1 MIPTALDLSLAWD
14 FAVALLIGGLVG
26 IEREKRKALEDGPMI
41 GGIRTFVL
49 FALIGAVGAHL
60 SRELGTP
67 WIFVAALACVT
78 AALVA
83 GYIVES
89 RARPASV
96 GLTTEMAAIAVVLL
110 AGATVFGQRE
120 IAVALAVVVSAAL
133 AFKVQIHGLVARIG
147 ADDLFA
153 GLRLLIATFIVLPL
167 LPDRAIDPLGA
178 VNPHAVWLL
187 AILIA
192 GLSLV
197 GYVAVRWLGTHP
209 GFALTGV
216 AGGLVSSTAVT
227 LAFARRG
234 REAGRGALGDA
245 LAAGIVLAWSTMFAR
260 VLVEVAVVNPDL
272 LASLGLPFAALAGVG
287 VLFAA
292 ELYRRGRAAVD
303 DVAGNEAG
311 DEDVVLR
318 NPFSL
323 TAGARFA
330 AFFVVVLVVV
340 KLVERSF
347 PDRGLYVVALLAGT
361 TDVDAITLS
370 MAAFA
375 GRGGD
380 ACTAAMAITLAALAN
395 TVIKCGLVMA
405 LGGAATRGR
414 IVAATV
420 LMLLVG
426 AAGLWLAWPAAC

>member
-292 ELYRRGRAAVD
+292 ELSRRGRAAVD